1 MKVREVYKIIIVT
14 DEGKNGRII
23 ELESKQAY
31 ACATSGLN
39 LDELKA
45 LVFHL
50 QEELKRR
57 ALA

>member
-23 ELESKQAY
+23 ELESKQSY
-31 ACATSGLN
+31 TCATSGLS

-57 ALA
+57 ALT